1 MFELVLLAIAAVV
14 ALGAAALRYAPAA
27 LVGGRTGALMS
38 LFVAAPYTVASRY
51 HYEDA
56 NGRRLTVIPSTLRA
70 TATDVAAAKLIFPA
84 IGAAETKFVVPPG
97 PQGAVGIRFED
108 YKQSADGTDT
118 KAVKLLLEPL
128 GRDTGFQIVGANAAN
143 AAVSAVDRMQGLNE
157 MVFGIGQT
165 IQFEQVA

>member
-1 MFELVLLAIAAVV
+1 MAA
-14 ALGAAALRYAPAA
+14 
-27 LVGGRTGALMS
+27 T
-38 LFVAAPYTVASRY
+38 PYTVASRY
-51 HYEDA
+51 HYVDA
-56 NGRRLTVIPSTLRA
+56 AGRRLSNIPSTLRA
-70 TATDVAAAKLIFPA
+70 TASDVAAAKLIFPA

-97 PQGAVGIRFED
+97 PAGAIGIRFED
-108 YKQSADGTDT
+108 YKQSADGVDT

-143 AAVSAVDRMQGLNE
+143 AAVTAADRMQGIDA